1 MRYKIL
7 EADTPTKTGRVYP
20 REVLQAALANLDQ
33 KRPLLGQVDADPNG
47 RLELD
52 KVSHLVTDIRLEG
65 NDLTAEIQ
73 ILETPKGKELQK
85 LLKEAV
91 FRPSGEGHVHENP
104 DGTHVVYD
112 YNITAINAI
121 LKKDAT

>member
-7 EADTPTKTGRVYP
+7 EADKPNKNGRVYP
-20 REVLQAALANLDQ
+20 REVLQAALANIDQ
-33 KRPLLGQVDADPNG
+33 NRPLLGQIDADPTG
-47 RLELD
+47 KLDLD
-52 KVSHLVTDIRLEG
+52 KVSHLVTNLRLEG

-85 LLKEAV
+85 MLKEAV
-91 FRPSGEGHVHENP
+91 FRPSGEGQVHDNP

-112 YNITAINAI
+112 YNITAVNAI